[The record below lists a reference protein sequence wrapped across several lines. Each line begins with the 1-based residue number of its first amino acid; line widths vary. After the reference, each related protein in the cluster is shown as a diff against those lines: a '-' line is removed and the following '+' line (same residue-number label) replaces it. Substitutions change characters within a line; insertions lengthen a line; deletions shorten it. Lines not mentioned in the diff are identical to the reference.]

1 MISLRASARPPLS
14 LSLTLSAHSS
24 SLWVVISARRS
35 QFTWN
40 PFWDYPLTVLPF
52 SVILYAYR
60 HWDFRVIFALLVI
73 VSPLWTPFFNICIYV
88 SVAGVCVC
96 IRCNRFQLPEC
107 QRMKIKWAMATWKN
121 HKIHWFKWGIVYS
134 AESTHRAQWKKT
146 FQANIGAIKAKENNA
161 IATRHTAN
169 WNKLIVWP
177 RVYHFSAQNQWPLNC
192 SRYSLG
198 RFTFRTLFQLHW
210 WMEHETNEREKKE
223 RAENIVNKN

>member
-96 IRCNRFQLPEC
+96 VFVATDSNCPNVSVWKSNEQWQRGKITKSTDLNGELSIPPNQHIEHSGKKRFRQIL
-107 QRMKIKWAMATWKN
+107 
-121 HKIHWFKWGIVYS
+121 
-134 AESTHRAQWKKT
+134 AQ
-146 FQANIGAIKAKENNA
+146 
-161 IATRHTAN
+161 
-169 WNKLIVWP
+169 
-177 RVYHFSAQNQWPLNC
+177 
-192 SRYSLG
+192 
-198 RFTFRTLFQLHW
+198 
-210 WMEHETNEREKKE
+210 
-223 RAENIVNKN
+223 